1 MATNN
6 HQPLCCAISWGEENI
21 AVCLAAD
28 MDADLAD
35 SSFFES
41 LPSYPESMSDISG
54 HSIPFSMVGPAENTA
69 SPARKE
75 SDQES
80 TGV

>member
-1 MATNN
+1 
-6 HQPLCCAISWGEENI
+6 
-21 AVCLAAD
+21 

-41 LPSYPESMSDISG
+41 LPSYPESISDISG